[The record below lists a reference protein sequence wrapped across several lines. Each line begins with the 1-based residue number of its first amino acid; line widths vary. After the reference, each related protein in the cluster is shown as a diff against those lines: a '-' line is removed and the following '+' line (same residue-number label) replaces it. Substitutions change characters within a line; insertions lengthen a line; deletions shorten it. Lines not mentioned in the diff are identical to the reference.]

1 METGGFFTK
10 DKRKIERAY
19 KKALES
25 YREFNEKI
33 KQGALPSDILDRK
46 LNVIKKSNEPEL
58 NILVIGHVYNLYDSF
73 INMDL
78 IDKLRKN
85 GVKIMTIDMVEED
98 IARKNAGLLPKKMF
112 WNFGSRA
119 FGSVMNFLDKEDI
132 DGIIYLMSFG
142 CGVDSFVC
150 DLIERRVRKTKD
162 VPFIILTLD
171 EHSGQAGMDTRLEA
185 FIDMVR
191 WRYRNENNVS
201 AYG

>member
-1 METGGFFTK
+1 
-10 DKRKIERAY
+10 
-19 KKALES
+19 
-25 YREFNEKI
+25 
-33 KQGALPSDILDRK
+33 
-46 LNVIKKSNEPEL
+46 
-58 NILVIGHVYNLYDSF
+58 
-73 INMDL
+73 
-78 IDKLRKN
+78 
-85 GVKIMTIDMVEED
+85 
-98 IARKNAGLLPKKMF
+98 
-112 WNFGSRA
+112 
-119 FGSVMNFLDKEDI
+119 
-132 DGIIYLMSFG
+132 MSFG